1 MTKIVTIDDVKA
13 IINKVGILKFFRE
26 LVLQLESDFK
36 RWDEFKKSPR
46 HAIHYP
52 QGVMELMPT
61 SDDQEYAFKFVN
73 GHPGNPKNNKLSI
86 VALGLFA
93 EVHDGFPLMVSEMT
107 LLTAFRTAATS
118 ALVSS
123 YLAKQSSKSMGII
136 GTGSQGE
143 FQVLAHHAQLGIN
156 QIKYFDID
164 PAAMDK
170 FANNLSDADLELIPC
185 ASAEETLKDVDIITS
200 ATANKERL
208 KIIDNSW
215 VTDGMHI
222 NGIGGDCPGKTELEA
237 PLLERAKIV
246 IEFFEQ
252 SIIEG
257 EIQDLDE
264 NAVYAEIWEIA
275 QGKKPGRENDSEV
288 TLFDSVGFAI
298 EDFSALT
305 FLREQALSHGIYE
318 ELDLVAALQ
327 NPRNLFGLL
336 RPANHPNGR
345 AQQATTAA

>member
-1 MTKIVTIDDVKA
+1 MTKIVTIDDVKT
-13 IINKVGILKFFRE
+13 IINKVGILDFFRE
-26 LVLQLESDFK
+26 LVAQLETDFK
-36 RWDEFKKSPR
+36 RWDDFKKSPR

-61 SDDQEYAFKFVN
+61 SDDHEYAFKFVN

-93 EVHDGFPLMVSEMT
+93 EVSDGFPLMVSEMT

-123 YLAKQSSKSMGII
+123 YLAKKSSKSMGII

-164 PAAMDK
+164 PKAMDK

-185 ASAEETLKDVDIITS
+185 ANAEETLKDVDIITS

-237 PLLERAKIV
+237 PLLKRAKIV

-252 SIIEG
+252 SILEG

-275 QGKKPGRENDSEV
+275 QGKKPGRENDTEV
-288 TLFDSVGFAI
+288 TLFDSVGFAL
-298 EDFSALT
+298 EDYSVLK
-305 FLREQALSHGIYE
+305 LIYKYASE
-318 ELDLVAALQ
+318 MNIGQELPMIPYID
-327 NPRNLFGLL
+327 NPKDLFGLL
-336 RPANHPNGR
+336 K
-345 AQQATTAA
+345 